1 MLVERDAVLH
11 AGTIT
16 APHESRRWLPLA
28 SQPRALIESRA
39 TGRQSVQKN
48 AGRPAPWRLTDWSDI
63 ASAQSARLLFN
74 LEFNS
79 PLLERVVELQTAKVS
94 RMTPH
99 VADSADSHEE
109 ETPVKHDSLDVAGDV
124 HR

>member
-48 AGRPAPWRLTDWSDI
+48 AGRPAPWRLI
-63 ASAQSARLLFN
+63 FHCPHV
-74 LEFNS
+74 FS
-79 PLLERVVELQTAKVS
+79 PQTTMVAVHVEL
-94 RMTPH
+94 
-99 VADSADSHEE
+99 DF
-109 ETPVKHDSLDVAGDV
+109 
-124 HR
+124 